1 MQIELWSLLR
11 ALCEGCRKHG
21 TEIFHRAP
29 CIKFIMVKTGLEQ
42 ILRRPDLIK
51 GCGRLG
57 LLYNQASV
65 DSQLRSAP
73 EVIDKAFP
81 GRLKALFGP
90 QHGVY
95 CTEQDNMIETA
106 HRVHPGVRVPVFSL
120 YSDTRKPA
128 PYMLETVDTVIVDLQ
143 DVGTRV
149 YTFAT
154 TVLHVMEMCAKAGK
168 AVVVLDRPNPING
181 REIEGNILN
190 PHYSSFVGPYPLPM
204 RHGMTLGE
212 LMNLYNE
219 IHHIGCR
226 LEVIPLEGWDRR
238 DYFEATGLP
247 WVMPSPNMP
256 TVETSVV
263 YPGQVVLE
271 GTNLSEGRGT
281 TRPFEM
287 FGAPYL
293 EPERVAQ
300 EVEPG
305 AVTGAV
311 LREIEF
317 RPTSNKWAGRV
328 CRGFQI
334 HVIDRDAF
342 RPYRTTL
349 GLLAAI
355 TRLYQDDFEWS
366 QPPYEYV
373 YDKLPADVI
382 IGDGAVRTVLEQGR
396 SLIEVEGNWEKDL
409 QEFNKVR
416 SEFLLYPEN

>member
-1 MQIELWSLLR
+1 
-11 ALCEGCRKHG
+11 
-21 TEIFHRAP
+21 
-29 CIKFIMVKTGLEQ
+29 MVRTGLGR
-42 ILRRPDLIK
+42 ILHQPDLIK
-51 GCGRLG
+51 GSGRLG

-65 DSQLRSAP
+65 DSHLRSAP
-73 EVIDKAFP
+73 DVVEQAFP

-95 CTEQDNMIETA
+95 CTEQDNMIETG
-106 HRVHPGVRVPVFSL
+106 HQVHPRLGIPVFSL
-120 YSDTRKPA
+120 YSETRKPD
-128 PYMLETVDTVIVDLQ
+128 PHMLESIDTVLVDLQ

-154 TVLHVMEMCAKAGK
+154 TVLYVMEICAEAGK
-168 AVVVLDRPNPING
+168 AVIVLDRPNPING
-181 REIEGNILN
+181 RDVEGNILDM
-190 PHYSSFVGPYPLPM
+190 HYSSFVGPYPLPM

-212 LMNLYNE
+212 LMTLYNE
-219 IHHIGCR
+219 VFGIGCA
-226 LEVIPLEGWDRR
+226 LEVVATAGWDRR
-238 DYFEATGLP
+238 AYFEATRLP

-293 EPERVAQ
+293 EPERIAR
-300 EVEPG
+300 EIEPG
-305 AVTGAV
+305 ALGGAV

-317 RPTSNKWAGRV
+317 RPAFNKWAGRV
-328 CRGFQI
+328 CKGFQI
-334 HVIDRDAF
+334 HVSDRGEF

-349 GLLAAI
+349 ALLAAI
-355 TRLYQDDFEWS
+355 IKLHRDDFEWS

-373 YDKLPADVI
+373 FDKLPADVI
-382 IGDGAVRTVLEQGR
+382 LGSGDVREALEQGK
-396 SLIEVEGNWEKDL
+396 SFADMEGSWEKGL
-409 QEFNKVR
+409 EEFKRIR
-416 SEFLLYPEN
+416 SGFLLYPEE